1 MTLNDSLLILP
12 AADEASVPRLD
23 SHIDTLVV
31 ARCRA
36 ALQSKRSDAVETVTV
51 AQPPAWEQGLEPA
64 ARTTG
69 PDNNSGFL
77 LVIAVLFVVMIF
89 NFRHLKRLAGTYIEE
104 LIKVRSGRDN
114 VFDERPAGDTRVLVM
129 LILQAV
135 ISEGILLA
143 GNLCGIGSLT
153 VAGVAAVSGVIAI
166 YYIAMLLGYNVVG
179 YTFAPAGVHRDWVR
193 GFNASQALLGILLVV
208 PAVLSIFYPYAA
220 TAVITVSAVIYV
232 LVRLLFIF
240 KGFRIFYTNIGSLV
254 YFILYL
260 CTLEIIPIIYV
271 YKCASILSQSD

>member
-1 MTLNDSLLILP
+1 MTLSDSMLILP
-12 AADEASVPRLD
+12 AR
-23 SHIDTLVV
+23 
-31 ARCRA
+31 
-36 ALQSKRSDAVETVTV
+36 
-51 AQPPAWEQGLEPA
+51 AWEQGLEPV

-114 VFDERPAGDTRVLVM
+114 VFDERPAGDTRVLVV
-129 LILQAV
+129 LIMQAV

-153 VAGVAAVSGVIAI
+153 VTGVAAVSGVIAA
-166 YYIAMLLGYNVVG
+166 YYIAMLLSYNIVG
-179 YTFAPAGVHRDWVR
+179 YTFAPAGAHHDWVR
-193 GFNASQALLGILLVV
+193 GFNASQALLGMLLVV